1 MSGSDTAGKAKTSH
15 LEVVPPTPAA
25 NNADPSGK
33 AGKIAAEME
42 RRLMLGEYHFGEP
55 LSATQLARQFDA
67 SRQPVFA
74 AIAHLRS
81 SGYVEVIPQVGCRVV
96 SPSPVEIG
104 DFFVA
109 LGKIEGAAAS
119 FAARRYELAEEAET
133 LVAISEAN
141 DPGELV
147 STAHR
152 QGYINML
159 FDYHNQLWAMAR
171 SPALAGRVAT
181 MRRLAIFYLWQ
192 GSARLVPTSAHL
204 LNMERAEVARAIQA
218 RDATRAEILMEKHV
232 GHKPYVNGI
241 L

>member
-1 MSGSDTAGKAKTSH
+1 MSGTESAGRPRSTH
-15 LEVVPPTPAA
+15 LEVVPAAAA

-33 AGKIAAEME
+33 AGKITAEME

-119 FAARRYELAEEAET
+119 FAARRYELVDEAEALIAT
-133 LVAISEAN
+133 AESN

-147 STAHR
+147 TAAHR

-159 FDYHNQLWAMAR
+159 FDYHTQLWAMAR
-171 SPALAGRVAT
+171 SPALAGRVAS

-232 GHKPYVNGI
+232 AHKPYVNGI

>member
-1 MSGSDTAGKAKTSH
+1 MAAIESAGRPRSSH
-15 LEVVPPTPAA
+15 LAVVPATAA

-96 SPSPVEIG
+96 APSPVEIG

-119 FAARRYELAEEAET
+119 FAARRYELVEEAEALIAT
-133 LVAISEAN
+133 AESN
-141 DPGELV
+141 DPGELM
-147 STAHR
+147 TAAKR

-159 FDYHNQLWAMAR
+159 FDYHTQLWAMAR
-171 SPALAGRVAT
+171 SPAVAT
-181 MRRLAIFYLWQ
+181 LRRST
-192 GSARLVPTSAHL
+192 GSPSQAPARNASFPASV
-204 LNMERAEVARAIQA
+204 
-218 RDATRAEILMEKHV
+218 TRAAPRALSSDA
-232 GHKPYVNGI
+232 
-241 L
+241 

>member
-1 MSGSDTAGKAKTSH
+1 MSAVELPGRPRSTH
-15 LEVVPPTPAA
+15 LEVVPAAAA

-33 AGKIAAEME
+33 AGRIAAEME

-119 FAARRYELAEEAET
+119 FAARRYELGDEAEA
-133 LVAISEAN
+133 LLAIGAGAA
-141 DPGELV
+141 DGLGKGGDQ
-147 STAHR
+147 AH
-152 QGYINML
+152 G
-159 FDYHNQLWAMAR
+159 
-171 SPALAGRVAT
+171 ALAAGQI
-181 MRRLAIFYLWQ
+181 M
-192 GSARLVPTSAHL
+192 
-204 LNMERAEVARAIQA
+204 
-218 RDATRAEILMEKHV
+218 KHSV
-232 GHKPYVNGI
+232 T
-241 L
+241 